1 MVYLSPTLNIIN
13 KTIRNVGKKLIR
25 DFNEIEKIQSSINGT
40 QSFADNTFQKIK
52 KNLIFLLNE
61 IKPEYKII
69 FLNDTE
75 YVNFDDQNA
84 WIVNP
89 IDGFINFV
97 HGIPHFSISIALK
110 ENSEISSASIYD
122 PIKDEIF
129 FAFKGKGSYL
139 NDFRIRVSQ
148 RIETNSILSFNGKN
162 KEKIKNLF
170 LEKFSIYRQS
180 GCASLDIC
188 YLAAGRNE
196 VFFDN
201 LENKPNFLASILILK
216 EAGGLISDEKKIFIA
231 SNIACKAIIKEIV
244 NKI

>member
-1 MVYLSPTLNIIN
+1 MVYLSPTLNIVN

-97 HGIPHFSISIALK
+97 HGIPHFSISIALQ
-110 ENSEISSASIYD
+110 ENSEINSATIYD

-129 FAFKGKGSYL
+129 FAYKGKGSYL

-148 RIETNSILSFNGKN
+148 RTETNSILTFNEKN

-170 LEKFSIYRQS
+170 LEKFTIYRHT
-180 GCASLDIC
+180 GCTSLDIC
-188 YLAAGRNE
+188 YLAAGRSE
-196 VFFDN
+196 VHFDN
-201 LENKPNFLASILILK
+201 IENKPNSLGSILILK
-216 EAGGLISDEKKIFIA
+216 EAGGLISNEKKIFIA
-231 SNIACKAIIKEIV
+231 SNIACKGIIKEIV